1 VALGETAVLVAELQL
16 VDKFSGTAK
25 KALAGLNKIDTAAA
39 RTGKGF
45 YTLGAGIG
53 TAIRRGTVLAIG
65 ALATLSALVAKSV
78 REGQEVQK
86 VNLLFANAVKSS
98 GQVTSDQTAKLVK
111 QQDALLRL
119 TGQDDEL
126 ITTIQ
131 TRLIQMRA
139 TGKQTLALTP
149 LIVAASRATGKDVG
163 TITLAVGK
171 ALQGSQT
178 SLTRLGIIMPKI
190 TAEQKKAITGNKKLS
205 DGQKAAALA
214 ALSYEMALAELQKR
228 FGKVN
233 AAMAGTLE
241 TRLAVLKERLASIR
255 EDFGLKL
262 LPVLTRI
269 ADVVAG
275 PVVDAFAKFIDR
287 ITPDVIGGLNEFAKA
302 LENGAAEEAIS
313 GISDALGT
321 MIDLLKIAA
330 APVKAIVGAF
340 MSLPKGLQTALVAGF
355 AVNKLSG
362 GMIGQGIGQIIGG
375 AFNRGGSPANPMFV
389 ADVTGGLGGGIGGKG
404 GKGLLGTLLSLPVL
418 IGGAVIA
425 GSLAAVQTNVIQ
437 PGLEAQANANNDA
450 TTKLIQSGTINDLRQ
465 AVKGLEGIPANL
477 HKGDRT
483 DIVGAIQAALYEF
496 NANGVKTHNEA
507 LIAALKAAIAQREAE
522 TASTPTPG
530 VDRQGAGISVQ
541 RPRGEHAGRISNPT
555 RAGII
560 LRVIEKT
567 GKAPTADRVTAILL
581 KTNASKLQAI
591 KDTVRSGDDVMA
603 QKLAALDSATRGVT
617 SAVNGT
623 TAAVN
628 RWSGFTIP
636 APVVSITV
644 NPSTGFTTRT
654 LTRTTRVARSI
665 NPAPIPGKTTQPT

>member
-1 VALGETAVLVAELQL
+1 VALGERAVLVAELQL

-25 KALAGLNKIDTAAA
+25 KALSGLNKIDTAAS

-86 VNLLFANAVKSS
+86 VNLLFANAVKAS
-98 GQVTSDQTAKLVK
+98 GAVTSDQTAKLVA

-126 ITTIQ
+126 IATIQ

-149 LIVAASRATGKDVG
+149 LIVAASRATGKDPTAV
-163 TITLAVGK
+163 TLAVGK
-171 ALQGSQT
+171 ALNGNT
-178 SLTRLGIIMPKI
+178 GALGRLGIVLPKI
-190 TAEQKKAITGNKKLS
+190 TAEQKKAITENKKLTAA
-205 DGQKAAALA
+205 QKEAALGTIV
-214 ALSYEMALAELQKR
+214 YDMALAELQKR
-228 FGKVN
+228 FGGVN
-233 AAMAGTLE
+233 AALSGTLE

-262 LPVLTRI
+262 IPVLTRI
-269 ADVVAG
+269 VTVVSG
-275 PVVDAFAKFIDR
+275 PVVDAFDKFISR
-287 ITPDVIGGLNEFAKA
+287 ITPDILGGLDQFAAA
-302 LENGAAEEAIS
+302 LEGGAAEEAIN
-313 GISDALGT
+313 GITDALGT

-362 GMIGQGIGQIIGG
+362 GMIGQGIGQIVGG
-375 AFNRGGSPANPMFV
+375 AFQRGGSPANPMYV
-389 ADVTGGLGGGIGGKG
+389 ADVTGGLGGVGGKG

-425 GSLAAVQTNVIQ
+425 GSLAAVQTQVIQ
-437 PGLEAQANANNDA
+437 PGLEAQANANNANA
-450 TTKLIQSGTINDLRQ
+450 TKFMQTGTLSELKTSL
-465 AVKGLEGIPANL
+465 AGLEGIPRAIQKDNL
-477 HKGDRT
+477 
-483 DIVGAIQAALYEF
+483 DIVGAIGTLLYEF
-496 NANGVKTHNEA
+496 NANGVKSHNEA

-530 VDRQGAGISVQ
+530 VDRQGTGISVQ

-567 GKAPTADRVTAILL
+567 GKAPTADRVTAIVL
-581 KTNASKLQAI
+581 KTNATKLEAI

>member
-1 VALGETAVLVAELQL
+1 VALSERAVLVAELQL

-25 KALAGLNKIDTAAA
+25 KALSGLNKIDTAAA

-86 VNLLFANAVKSS
+86 VNLLFANAVKAS
-98 GQVTSDQTAKLVK
+98 GAVTSDQTAKLVA

-126 ITTIQ
+126 IATIQ

-149 LIVAASRATGKDVG
+149 LIVAAARATGKDPTAV
-163 TITLAVGK
+163 TLAVGK
-171 ALQGSQT
+171 ALNGNT
-178 SLTRLGIIMPKI
+178 GALGRLGIVLPKI
-190 TAEQKKAITGNKKLS
+190 TAEQKKAITENKKLTAA
-205 DGQKAAALA
+205 QKEAALGTIV
-214 ALSYEMALAELQKR
+214 YDMALAELQKR
-228 FGKVN
+228 FGGVN
-233 AAMAGTLE
+233 AALSGTLE

-262 LPVLTRI
+262 IPVLTRI
-269 ADVVAG
+269 VTVVSG
-275 PVVDAFAKFIDR
+275 PVVDAFDKFISR
-287 ITPDVIGGLNEFAKA
+287 ITPDILGGLDQFAAA
-302 LENGAAEEAIS
+302 LEGGAAEEAIN
-313 GISDALGT
+313 GITDALGT

-362 GMIGQGIGQIIGG
+362 GMIGQGIGQIVGG
-375 AFNRGGSPANPMFV
+375 VFQRGGSPANPMYV
-389 ADVTGGLGGGIGGKG
+389 ADVTGGLGGVGGKG

-418 IGGAVIA
+418 IGGAVVA
-425 GSLAAVQTNVIQ
+425 GSLAAVQTQVIQ
-437 PGLEAQANANNDA
+437 PGLEAQANANNANA
-450 TTKLIQSGTINDLRQ
+450 TKFMQTGTL
-465 AVKGLEGIPANL
+465 AELKTSLAGLEGIPRAIQKDNL
-477 HKGDRT
+477 
-483 DIVGAIQAALYEF
+483 DIVGAIGTLLYEF
-496 NANGVKTHNEA
+496 NANGVKSHNEA
-507 LIAALKAAIAQREAE
+507 LIAALKAAIAQREVE

-530 VDRQGAGISVQ
+530 VDRQGAGISVA
-541 RPRGEHAGRISNPT
+541 RPRGENAGRISNAT

-581 KTNASKLQAI
+581 KTNATKLEAI
-591 KDTVRSGDDVMA
+591 KNTVRSGDDVMA
-603 QKLAALDSATRGVT
+603 AKLAALDAATRGVT

-628 RWSGFTIP
+628 RWTGFTIP

-665 NPAPIPGKTTQPT
+665 NPAPIPGKTVQPT

>member
-1 VALGETAVLVAELQL
+1 VALGERAVLVAELQL

-25 KALAGLNKIDTAAA
+25 KALSGLNKIDTAAS

-86 VNLLFANAVKSS
+86 VNLLFANAVKAS
-98 GQVTSDQTAKLVK
+98 GAVTSDQTAKLVA

-126 ITTIQ
+126 IATIQ
-131 TRLIQMRA
+131 TRLIRCA
-139 TGKQTLALTP
+139 PPASRP
-149 LIVAASRATGKDVG
+149 LIVAASRATGKDPTAV
-163 TITLAVGK
+163 TLAVGK
-171 ALQGSQT
+171 ALNGNT
-178 SLTRLGIIMPKI
+178 GALGRLGIVLPKI
-190 TAEQKKAITGNKKLS
+190 TAEQKKAITENKKLTAA
-205 DGQKAAALA
+205 QKEAALGTIV
-214 ALSYEMALAELQKR
+214 YDMALAELQKR
-228 FGKVN
+228 FGGVN
-233 AAMAGTLE
+233 AALSGTLE

-262 LPVLTRI
+262 IPVLTRI
-269 ADVVAG
+269 VTVVSG
-275 PVVDAFAKFIDR
+275 PVVDAFDKFISR
-287 ITPDVIGGLNEFAKA
+287 ITPDILGGLDQFAAA
-302 LENGAAEEAIS
+302 LEGGAAEEAIN
-313 GISDALGT
+313 GITDALGT

-362 GMIGQGIGQIIGG
+362 GMIGQGIGQIVGG
-375 AFNRGGSPANPMFV
+375 AFQRGGSPANPMYV
-389 ADVTGGLGGGIGGKG
+389 ADVTGGLGGVGGKG

-425 GSLAAVQTNVIQ
+425 GSLAAVQTQVIQ
-437 PGLEAQANANNDA
+437 PGLEAQANANNANA
-450 TTKLIQSGTINDLRQ
+450 TKFMQTGTLSELKTSL
-465 AVKGLEGIPANL
+465 AGLEGIPRAIQKDNL
-477 HKGDRT
+477 
-483 DIVGAIQAALYEF
+483 DIVGAIGTLLYEF
-496 NANGVKTHNEA
+496 NANGVKSHNEA

-530 VDRQGAGISVQ
+530 VDRQGTGISVQ

-567 GKAPTADRVTAILL
+567 GKAPTADRVTAIVL
-581 KTNASKLQAI
+581 KTNATKLEAI